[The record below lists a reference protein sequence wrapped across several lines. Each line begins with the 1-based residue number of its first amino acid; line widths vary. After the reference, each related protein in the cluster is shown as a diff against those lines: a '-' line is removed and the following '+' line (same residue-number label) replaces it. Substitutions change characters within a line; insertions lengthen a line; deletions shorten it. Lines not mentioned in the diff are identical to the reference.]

1 MLMMMTPFD
10 VAQKTAKTISP
21 CRASIW
27 QIMISSFEYEER
39 VPADVFSILILGNEA
54 DETPSE
60 VLEARKDFERDKTRQ
75 IFKVEF
81 LNFSC

>member
-39 VPADVFSILILGNEA
+39 GTRSSPADVFSILIHGNVA
-54 DETPSE
+54 G
-60 VLEARKDFERDKTRQ
+60 KT
-75 IFKVEF
+75 
-81 LNFSC
+81 NS